1 MILSTTAY
9 GKILEWEKLASKF
22 GEQKAIRLFLPA
34 KYVLLESVL
43 DIHAGQ
49 SANIL
54 LSNWFTIVSIS
65 SFQNFPKYKT
75 ILTCQ

>member
-1 MILSTTAY
+1 M
-9 GKILEWEKLASKF
+9 EWEKLASKF
-22 GEQKAIRLFLPA
+22 GEQKAICLFLPA

-54 LSNWFTIVSIS
+54 LSIWFTIVSIS
-65 SFQNFPKYKT
+65 SPPK
-75 ILTCQ
+75 LSQV